1 MMGQIIKTIITQSE
15 HMIDLERVEMANPI
29 DKYIINEQGRISLE
43 GAKKKGD
50 EEHIQNWVSDG

>member
-1 MMGQIIKTIITQSE
+1 
-15 HMIDLERVEMANPI
+15 MIDLERVEMADPR
-29 DKYIINEQGRISLE
+29 DKYIKNEQGRISLE

>member
-1 MMGQIIKTIITQSE
+1 MGQIIKTIITQSE

-43 GAKKKGD
+43 GAKQR
-50 EEHIQNWVSDG
+50 ERR

>member
-1 MMGQIIKTIITQSE
+1 
-15 HMIDLERVEMANPI
+15 MIDLERVEMANPI

-43 GAKKKGD
+43 GAKQRKIGD

>member
-1 MMGQIIKTIITQSE
+1 MGQIIKTIITQSE

-43 GAKKKGD
+43 GAKQREKKMKNISRTG
-50 EEHIQNWVSDG
+50 